1 MTITG
6 TYNLVVN
13 PQWRQLQLQD
23 VYLECDTSD
32 APVTI
37 NLFEISELN
46 RFWNVR
52 LIITDVSNN
61 ASLNNIT
68 INASGSDT
76 IDQEGNV
83 QVVLNTNGESVTFQ
97 PVSEVQWVAIESVGG
112 ISSTWDLIQGDAGLG
127 GDPTVYSGLTQVGGI
142 VNDDISGS
150 SSIYNLKGIIDFDG
164 SANIYSKY
172 IGLITVD
179 LGSTFSIASNAS
191 TFSCND
197 VALNGSIAS
206 TMSNGGWVQNDV
218 SGASEEIPFVV
229 INPDNSV
236 GNPNEYYLYL
246 LAGNPNNFTATVS
259 LDLTIIT
266 NSTTVTYTQNI

>member
-1 MTITG
+1 MIITG
-6 TYNLVVN
+6 TYDLVVD
-13 PQWRQLQLQD
+13 PQWKNVQQQD
-23 VYLECDTSD
+23 VYLECDTTD
-32 APVTI
+32 KKVTI
-37 NLFEISELN
+37 NLFEIVDLN

-52 LIITDVSNN
+52 LFISDYGNN
-61 ASLNNIT
+61 ASVNNII
-68 INASGSDT
+68 INAGGSDWLDDAST
-76 IDQEGNV
+76 V
-83 QVVLNTNGESVTFQ
+83 QIVLNVNGESVTIQ
-97 PVSEVQWVAIESVGG
+97 PVSENSWIALESVGG
-112 ISSTWDLIQGDAGLG
+112 ISPTWDLIQGDAGLG

-197 VALNGSIAS
+197 VALNGSISS